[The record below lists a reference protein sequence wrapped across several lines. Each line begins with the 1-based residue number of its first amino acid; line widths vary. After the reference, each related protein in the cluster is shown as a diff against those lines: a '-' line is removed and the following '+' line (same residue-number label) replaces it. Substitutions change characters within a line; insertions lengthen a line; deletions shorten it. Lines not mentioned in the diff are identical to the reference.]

1 MNELTGKW
9 RLWRDNSAGKMSV
22 EIQVQIF
29 SNEKLIWREANAKD
43 LLERLKFN
51 MKWQYVN
58 DY

>member
-1 MNELTGKW
+1 MSNLTGKW

-22 EIQVQIF
+22 EIQVQ
-29 SNEKLIWREANAKD
+29 EDKYDELVWREANAKD

-51 MKWQYVN
+51 IKWQYVN